1 MENQRR
7 TLEEIFRNG
16 ESGQEKTN
24 SLLSVVKEILKK
36 AYQRVWENTEHCSP
50 FNEFPHFTSDS
61 KIKTSARKKALQSH
75 ISSIA
80 NDIVASV
87 YRKMFSVIMTSLYEN
102 SETTGEMAFIW
113 Q

>member
-36 AYQRVWENTEHCSP
+36 AYQKVLENTEHCSLLGGTVQNSLEEKVLGKMVKGQKYP
-50 FNEFPHFTSDS
+50 G
-61 KIKTSARKKALQSH
+61 
-75 ISSIA
+75 
-80 NDIVASV
+80 IV
-87 YRKMFSVIMTSLYEN
+87 Y
-102 SETTGEMAFIW
+102 
-113 Q
+113 